1 MTQNIVLTILIC
13 LLFAVNPILAQ
24 EDSIFPQDA
33 QRLWDLARDL
43 WASAELQASGY
54 IPVRSQPHV
63 AAINIRQGCLLL
75 EAAVELDPGNAAAWH
90 DLVVLYT
97 SDAVNDPGRA
107 MEALL
112 KYIQLKSQDAQAVE
126 TFIRY
131 RMQNLDDRPTR
142 EQYLK
147 QTIPT
152 LGNYPY
158 IQSIAYAELGIL
170 TQEKL
175 DQDTARAYF
184 ERAFGVSNYN
194 DEALARILALP
205 WPQVD
210 ETNPNLTPEQIQAQI
225 QINEQ
230 RKKLFHIL
238 RWRLRVFNNPYDFQ
252 ALINLINILEG
263 FGYQNLAQVYYEH
276 AHTLLALPSLPVGYA
291 IPNRIALAKEMRF
304 KQMVSCY
311 VGKLYDECITIA
323 QLMQKRYPDDLLVT
337 GLMAKAML
345 KLNPDATVTEASLLL
360 RQAADRTMRKL
371 LDPDK
376 LDAQTFYQLQSELAW
391 FFCFFD
397 LDPVRA
403 LQYARTLPSGTSAV
417 NQSWLIGKDSTAV
430 NRSNSI
436 LAYANILNNQWQK
449 AEELLQIADPN
460 DPVTALADAKI
471 LIQKNQNAAAV
482 QRLQKVDLNSSGIL
496 AEPIEKILQELQS
509 ETGSADSTSGAVPPT
524 TAPSPLAVDNLP
536 ITTELTPPP
545 DTAVSPEPPDPIK
558 ATLASQFN
566 NNDLLIIKAP
576 KKVILC
582 SMWLPSDIFQY
593 GAPINAKIYLSN
605 VSDTHEQET
614 TVTLA
619 SNNFI
624 DPHLLITAQLSP
636 ATKEQDFKNKP
647 LILAHRYLIQKRI
660 LGPGQS
666 NVITENLCIGPLRKI
681 LEDNPRQTYRITFR
695 LYLDPV
701 PDGQGGFQSKIAAL
715 QPTPVTVTRK
725 AFIPTAQRM
734 KEYTRAIHS
743 GTPDERIKA
752 IRLFAGLLR
761 EMRIAPQR
769 YRTKTLNTKLIRK
782 MISKNLNHSD
792 FRVRAWAAQTL
803 ASLSPLDPLGAKY
816 LGNLIND
823 KNWLVRF
830 MAIQTLSPAID
841 LTEYFRWSETL
852 EKHAVLK
859 RQIKLLRGIPWQ
871 VEKLPEIT
879 LPQENEPDLGST
891 PATGGVPVAPTIPTL
906 PSDSGTL

>member
-1 MTQNIVLTILIC
+1 MTQNIFLTILIC
-13 LLFAVNPILAQ
+13 LLFTVNPILAQ

-33 QRLWDLARDL
+33 QRLWELARDL
-43 WASAELQASGY
+43 WAPTELQASGY

-63 AAINIRQGCLLL
+63 AEIKIRQGCLLL
-75 EAAVELDPGNAAAWH
+75 EAAVELDPDNASAWH

-112 KYIQLKSQDAQAVE
+112 KYNQLKPRDVQPVE
-126 TFIRY
+126 TFVRY

-152 LGNYPY
+152 LGDFPY
-158 IQSIAYAELGIL
+158 LQSIAFSELGIL

-184 ERAFGVSNYN
+184 ERAFAVSNYN

-210 ETNPNLTPEQIQAQI
+210 ETNVDLTPEQIQFQI

-252 ALINLINILEG
+252 ALLNLINILEG
-263 FGYQNLAQVYYEH
+263 FGYQNPAQVYYEH
-276 AHTLLALPSLPVGYA
+276 AHTLLTLPSLPVGYE

-311 VGKLYDECITIA
+311 VGKLYGECITIA
-323 QLMQKRYPDDLLVT
+323 QSMQKRYPDDLLVA

-360 RQAADRTMRKL
+360 RQAADRAMRKL

-403 LQYARTLPSGTSAV
+403 LQYARALPSGISAV
-417 NQSWLIGKDSTAV
+417 NQNWLIGKDSTAV

-449 AEELLQIADPN
+449 AEELLQMADPN

-471 LIQKNQNAAAV
+471 LVQKNQNAAAV

-496 AEPIEKILQELQS
+496 SEPIEKLLQELQP
-509 ETGSADSTSGAVPPT
+509 ETGSADSTIGTVPPA

-536 ITTELTPPP
+536 TIPEPAPRA
-545 DTAVSPEPPDPIK
+545 DTAASPEPPDPIE
-558 ATLASQFN
+558 ATLSSQFN

-576 KKVILC
+576 KKVVLC
-582 SMWLPSDIFQY
+582 SMWLSSDIFQY

-614 TVTLA
+614 PVTLA
-619 SNNFI
+619 PNNFI
-624 DPHLLITAQLSP
+624 DPHLLITAQLYPSP
-636 ATKEQDFKNKP
+636 KEQGVGNKP
-647 LILAHRYLIQKRI
+647 LILAHRYLIQRRI

-681 LEDNPRQTYRITFR
+681 LEDNPRQTYRITFK
-695 LYLDPV
+695 LHLDPV
-701 PDGQGGFQSKIAAL
+701 PDEQGGFQSKIAAL
-715 QPTPVTVTRK
+715 EPSSVTVTRK
-725 AFIPTAQRM
+725 AFRPTTQRM
-734 KEYTRAIHS
+734 NEYTRAIQS
-743 GTPDERIKA
+743 GTADERIKA
-752 IRLFAGLLR
+752 VRLFAGLLR
-761 EMRIAPQR
+761 EMKIAPQR
-769 YRTKTLNTKLIRK
+769 YRNKTLNTKVIRE

-879 LPQENEPDLGST
+879 LPQETEPDLGST
-891 PATGGVPVAPTIPTL
+891 PATGGVPVAPSIPTL